1 MPPYISPECVN
12 LIEEL
17 QIYDAEVKEH
27 DHATDGLRYGLMGA
41 KTRPGRIEGAT
52 VYREREIVI

>member
-1 MPPYISPECVN
+1 VN